1 MNQRFVMEKKHS
13 YIRNLLI
20 SLAVFA
26 AVFLVFYFAV
36 SSVSDRTREEELQT
50 LKTAVT
56 RDITHCY
63 AVEGSYPKSLEYL
76 KENYGLTYDE
86 DKYFVDYQ
94 PMGMNIMPDV
104 TIMKRTNSKI
114 SLE

>member
-1 MNQRFVMEKKHS
+1 MKLRHK
-13 YIRNLLI
+13 IWI

-36 SSVSDRTREEELQT
+36 SSVSDRTGEEELQT

-56 RDITHCY
+56 WDITHCY

-94 PMGMNIMPDV
+94 PDRKSV
-104 TIMKRTNSKI
+104 V
-114 SLE
+114 